1 MEKIIEV
8 EGLKKSFGTV
18 EAVKGI
24 DFYVQKGHLFAFLGP
39 NGAGKSTTINMICTL
54 LRPDGG
60 KILVSGHALGRED
73 DSIRR
78 KIGVVFQESVLDP
91 LLTVR
96 ENLVIRGSF
105 YGLGGKALR
114 EAVNRASKAA
124 EVESILNRPYGKLSG
139 GQRRRVDIA
148 RALVNT
154 PEILFLDEPTTGLDP
169 KTRQSVW
176 NTIRNLQQTE
186 GMTVFLTT
194 HYMEEA
200 AKADYVA
207 VIVDGKLKATG
218 TPAELREAYS
228 SDHLFIQPSNRERV
242 VETLVAQNRAY
253 EEHNGVIS
261 VQLEQTTDAIAL
273 LDALKAHI
281 AIFEVVCG
289 SMDDAF
295 IAITGEEEGKA

>member
-1 MEKIIEV
+1 
-8 EGLKKSFGTV
+8 
-18 EAVKGI
+18 
-24 DFYVQKGHLFAFLGP
+24 
-39 NGAGKSTTINMICTL
+39 MICTL
-54 LRPDGG
+54 LKPDGG

-96 ENLVIRGSF
+96 ENLMIRGSF

-124 EVESILNRPYGKLSG
+124 EVDSILNRPYGKLSG

-154 PEILFLDEPTTGLDP
+154 PEILFLDSNPPRRLDP

-242 VETLVAQNRAY
+242 VETLTVQNRAY

-261 VQLEQTTDAIAL
+261 VQLEQTTDAIVL
-273 LDALKAHI
+273 LDALKPHI

-295 IAITGEEEGKA
+295 IAITGEEEEKA